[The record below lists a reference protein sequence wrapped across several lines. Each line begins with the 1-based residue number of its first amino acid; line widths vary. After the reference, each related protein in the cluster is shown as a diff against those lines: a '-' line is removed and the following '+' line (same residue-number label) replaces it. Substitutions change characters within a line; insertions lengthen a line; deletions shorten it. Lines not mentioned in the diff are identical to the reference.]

1 MHTFLVYLR
10 MAPMKHKPTLATHLL
25 QLDLLAEPRKMS
37 IYREEA
43 VEALI
48 EALHRKEFSNSQM
61 MALDALGSLSARRTS
76 SGDPYMET
84 WLLKIAG
91 FDQPYNALMK
101 AEKLTKNENDLA
113 ETNLAES
120 MEDEERAESSWEKRV
135 AFVLSNHEKGS
146 IFKALQECFK
156 SNSLESAK
164 SCLVIST
171 WLIYMLSVL
180 PDTGVKSAAPA
191 LEALGKYAKCI
202 YRTLRKLKRSSPVV
216 TDVLKSLMKMSS
228 VNATELWN
236 CTEVVEV
243 ESFVNGKLLSLLH
256 LEGRVISSHSDGTI
270 KAWDAGK
277 RVLRRQIVQ
286 WFLGQNNSGTS
297 IMKEAVYELAAND
310 KVACFVSQGPG
321 VKVYSWSDVPKHI
334 NFNRTVKCLA
344 MTGDTLYC
352 GASGYSI
359 QEVDLS
365 KFTSTTFYSGTRKM
379 LGKQSIYSL
388 NIQDGLLFAG
398 GSTVDGTVGKV
409 RNYNCSDFL
418 QHMLWKI
425 TYLGEQLPHMAVNGD
440 FIFTATRSGT
450 IEVWLRERFA
460 RVASIKVGGGG
471 HTRVTCLASDMN
483 GGMLYAGTSDGRI
496 QAWALD

>member
-1 MHTFLVYLR
+1 
-10 MAPMKHKPTLATHLL
+10 
-25 QLDLLAEPRKMS
+25 
-37 IYREEA
+37 
-43 VEALI
+43 
-48 EALHRKEFSNSQM
+48 
-61 MALDALGSLSARRTS
+61 
-76 SGDPYMET
+76 
-84 WLLKIAG
+84 
-91 FDQPYNALMK
+91 
-101 AEKLTKNENDLA
+101 
-113 ETNLAES
+113 
-120 MEDEERAESSWEKRV
+120 
-135 AFVLSNHEKGS
+135 
-146 IFKALQECFK
+146 
-156 SNSLESAK
+156 
-164 SCLVIST
+164 
-171 WLIYMLSVL
+171 
-180 PDTGVKSAAPA
+180 
-191 LEALGKYAKCI
+191 
-202 YRTLRKLKRSSPVV
+202 
-216 TDVLKSLMKMSS
+216 MSS

-277 RVLRRQIVQ
+277 RVLRLIQEVREHTKAVTCLYIPS
-286 WFLGQNNSGTS
+286 SG
-297 IMKEAVYELAAND
+297 D
-310 KVACFVSQGPG
+310 KLYSGSLD
-321 VKVYSWSDVPKHI
+321 KTIRVYSWSDVPKHI